1 MYSIS
6 KEMHLTQRGLAAMLN
21 ISPSHVSAIVSG
33 KAEPTYKKVAQDI
46 SRELNIDASIVL
58 GVC

>member
-1 MYSIS
+1 
-6 KEMHLTQRGLAAMLN
+6 MLN

-33 KAEPTYKKVAQDI
+33 EAEPTYKKVAQDI